1 MSFTKLI
8 RAWSKN
14 YPGFL
19 WVIHIWRWISFYP
32 NFWLIVVSF
41 LSHSTSPTLILWFI
55 KRGQHRTL
63 LEILWVPAAWRY
75 TKDKFSPNA
84 YLWRGQIFVYFL
96 KTNTYCICNENSDHL
111 TSVPTVSSH
120 MVERGSNLFTS
131 QLILNLSLLIS
142 LNNLFQIFLLC
153 PFHKYVGKYC
163 GDIYRFNV
171 KVSMSLPKAS
181 LSQCIC

>member
-41 LSHSTSPTLILWFI
+41 LSHSTSPNLILWFI

-84 YLWRGQIFVYFL
+84 YLWRGQIFCLFF
-96 KTNTYCICNENSDHL
+96 ENKYILHL
-111 TSVPTVSSH
+111 QWKFRSPHISPDCELPH
-120 MVERGSNLFTS
+120 GRARFK
-131 QLILNLSLLIS
+131 SLHQPINFKSFS
-142 LNNLFQIFLLC
+142 LNFTQ
-153 PFHKYVGKYC
+153 
-163 GDIYRFNV
+163 
-171 KVSMSLPKAS
+171 
-181 LSQCIC
+181 